1 MVQPVIEGFI
11 AKLLTTILDLN
22 YLTMYHQATILDG
35 CLKQHQQKG
44 KVFGIS
50 ENCSILA
57 CKAAYN
63 LEKLW

>member
-1 MVQPVIEGFI
+1 
-11 AKLLTTILDLN
+11 
-22 YLTMYHQATILDG
+22 MYQQATILDG

-50 ENCSILA
+50 EKGSILA
-57 CKAAYN
+57 SKIAYN